1 MKIYSAWYIIV
12 LFIFCI
18 ILLLIII
25 IFIIIMIKVEQ
36 REEGERLSGD
46 SLALVQRYNDIIG
59 SLTDAFFQVC
69 SPHKPSVITNNASNS
84 PKFPP
89 FSL

>member
-12 LFIFCI
+12 LIIFCI
-18 ILLLIII
+18 VLLLL
-25 IFIIIMIKVEQ
+25 IIIMIKVER

-84 PKFPP
+84 PKFTP